1 MRGYTESRN
10 YLVIRFLENAG
21 SFDPAPWFSRRE
33 GHDIMLCI
41 LYVIAVG
48 TLLGVAGVLVERALP
63 ATFPRRWVWCG
74 IIPISLFIPGFY
86 RTHHMWSVGEG
97 FARQTVQPP
106 LGHAFGTAS
115 LTVLDPSWWAHIESY
130 DKAINRVW
138 LTATALLV
146 LWGLANML
154 RVLYVVYASRWRRGS
169 PGTAMILD
177 GVPVVITDLMGPA
190 TVGLWRSRVLVPRWV
205 LALPGMQRQYVL
217 RHEDEHR
224 RSHDAGLLFV
234 ASLTLLLVP
243 WNIALWWQ
251 LRRLCLAVEMDCDN
265 RVVAGL
271 GNPTAYGELL
281 LKVAQAASPGP
292 RLQPALLGGMGSLER
307 RLTALLAPTPL
318 RHVQRFLLP
327 AAALGLFFVVLLTPH
342 PVLSRG
348 PHAHG
353 TKASRVTTT
362 APKLN
367 SARIAEVIV
376 HQQ

>member
-1 MRGYTESRN
+1 
-10 YLVIRFLENAG
+10 
-21 SFDPAPWFSRRE
+21 
-33 GHDIMLCI
+33 MLCI

-48 TLLGVAGVLVERALP
+48 TLLGVAGVLIERALP
-63 ATFPRRWVWCG
+63 AGFPRRWLWCV
-74 IIPISLFIPGFY
+74 IIPTSLFIPGYY
-86 RTHHMWSVGEG
+86 RTHHMWSVSEA
-97 FARQTVQPP
+97 FARQTVDPP
-106 LGHAFGTAS
+106 LGHALQTAS
-115 LTVLDPSWWAHIESY
+115 LTALDPAFWARITSY
-130 DKAINRVW
+130 DSAINRVG
-138 LTATALLV
+138 LTLSALLV
-146 LWGLANML
+146 LWGFANLL
-154 RVLYVVYASRWRRGS
+154 RVLYVMHAPRLRRGS
-169 PGTAMILD
+169 SSAAMILD
-177 GVPVVITDLMGPA
+177 GVPIVITDSMGPA

-224 RSHDAGLLFV
+224 RSHDAALLFV

-292 RLQPALLGGMGSLER
+292 RLQPAFLGGMGSLER
-307 RLTALLAPTPL
+307 RLTSLLAPTPL

-327 AAALGLFFVVLLTPH
+327 AVAIGLCFLVLLTPH
-342 PVLSRG
+342 PVLSTG

-353 TKASRVTTT
+353 VNASGVMMT
-362 APKLN
+362 APQPN
-367 SARIAEVIV
+367 SAQSSEVNV